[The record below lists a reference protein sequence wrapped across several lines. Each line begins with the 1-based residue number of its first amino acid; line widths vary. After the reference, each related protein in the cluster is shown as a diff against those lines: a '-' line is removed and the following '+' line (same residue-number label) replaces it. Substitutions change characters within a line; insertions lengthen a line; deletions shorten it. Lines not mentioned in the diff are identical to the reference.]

1 MKKAAAPVPNAK
13 VLFGGTY
20 SRYHICTIRT
30 SVQRIKSLH
39 HSHYNIVFFVSP
51 VTYAYI
57 VMTPLSHERDLS
69 PLSDTKTYVQVSA
82 SYYSYCNTVHL
93 DITMTFATRLARSRT
108 LQRSALCAVGLL
120 GTTAYLEK
128 NRRQWCDEATVS
140 IQTWSPSSFVTRTT
154 ACDAAPSQATVSR
167 MSLEPRLKGKVAI
180 ITGASRGFGQA
191 IAVKYVEEGCRV
203 VLLDILPCSE
213 TLAKIG
219 AIQGLDK
226 PLSDVAIYIHCDIS
240 NKRHVKKAI
249 RVAIQHFDGPKIDVL
264 VNNACAFVFRSVED
278 ASIADWTKSMN
289 VNILGHALVTKYC
302 LPFMKHASNETP
314 GHGPSIIFQGSI
326 SSFRGQP
333 NCATYATTKGAIVQ
347 LARNCA
353 YDLAKYNIRVNSIC
367 AGTIETPISQ
377 QEREEHG
384 WTYEEWEAQK
394 TANVMLG
401 RVGTPMEIANA
412 AVFFASD
419 ESSYC
424 TGTHL
429 MVDGGAAAC
438 TVMQK

>member
-1 MKKAAAPVPNAK
+1 MSK
-13 VLFGGTY
+13 
-20 SRYHICTIRT
+20 
-30 SVQRIKSLH
+30 
-39 HSHYNIVFFVSP
+39 
-51 VTYAYI
+51 
-57 VMTPLSHERDLS
+57 
-69 PLSDTKTYVQVSA
+69 SDTAQIIGTTPA
-82 SYYSYCNTVHL
+82 A
-93 DITMTFATRLARSRT
+93 MTFSTRLARNRT
-108 LQRSALCAVGLL
+108 LQRSVLCTAGLVGTL
-120 GTTAYLEK
+120 YNED
-128 NRRQWCDEATVS
+128 NREWLQKKAPTLNSFIMTLPR
-140 IQTWSPSSFVTRTT
+140 SPWVVHRTS
-154 ACDAAPSQATVSR
+154 CESAPFQAPKSR

-203 VLLDILPCSE
+203 VLLDVLECSE

-219 AIQGLDK
+219 AIKNIDK
-226 PLSDVAIYIHCDIS
+226 PLSDAAIYIHCDIS
-240 NKRHVKKAI
+240 NECQVKKAI
-249 RVAIQHFDGPKIDVL
+249 AVATEHFDGGKIDVL
-264 VNNACAFVFRSVED
+264 VNNACAFVFKSVED
-278 ASIADWTKSMN
+278 AFAADWTKSMN

-302 LPFMKHASNETP
+302 LPYMKHAAEETRR

-367 AGTIETPISQ
+367 AGTIETPISEL
-377 QEREEHG
+377 ERKEHG
-384 WTYEEWEAQK
+384 WSYDEWEAQK
-394 TANVMLG
+394 VADVMLG

>member
-1 MKKAAAPVPNAK
+1 
-13 VLFGGTY
+13 
-20 SRYHICTIRT
+20 
-30 SVQRIKSLH
+30 
-39 HSHYNIVFFVSP
+39 
-51 VTYAYI
+51 
-57 VMTPLSHERDLS
+57 
-69 PLSDTKTYVQVSA
+69 
-82 SYYSYCNTVHL
+82 
-93 DITMTFATRLARSRT
+93 
-108 LQRSALCAVGLL
+108 
-120 GTTAYLEK
+120 
-128 NRRQWCDEATVS
+128 
-140 IQTWSPSSFVTRTT
+140 
-154 ACDAAPSQATVSR
+154 

-191 IAVKYVEEGCRV
+191 IAVKFVEEGCRV
-203 VLLDILPCSE
+203 VLLDVLDCSE

-219 AIQGLDK
+219 AIHGLNQ
-226 PLSDVAIYIHCDIS
+226 PLKDVAIYIHCDIS
-240 NKRHVKKAI
+240 REHQVKKAI
-249 RVAIQHFDGPKIDVL
+249 HLATGHFDGPKIDVL
-264 VNNACAFVFRSVED
+264 VNNACAFVFKSVED
-278 ASIADWTKSMN
+278 ASVADWTRSMK

-302 LPFMKHASNETP
+302 IPYMKHASNETA
-314 GHGPSIIFQGSI
+314 GRGPSIIFQGSI

-333 NCATYATTKGAIVQ
+333 GCATYATTKGAIVQ

-377 QEREEHG
+377 QERKEHG
-384 WTYEEWEAQK
+384 WTYEEWENLK
-394 TANVMLG
+394 TQDVMLG

-438 TVMQK
+438 TVMQKK